1 MKPLDGRSVS
11 AELESYTRGLLAESS
26 FFSALAAGN
35 ADLEH
40 VRVVFG
46 QYYLW
51 HNRLHHWTGICLKKS
66 ASSDGALN
74 MPLAVVGLI
83 AFLRDEI
90 KGTHRESALSFLG
103 ALGISDPLQIE
114 ALPVTNS
121 YAESFLR
128 CYSGNCTGD
137 EALAALAGQELVRPS
152 RNQIITTAL
161 PKHYRVTSGLE
172 FFDLDREL
180 EARHARALWRAIVH
194 DHEGE
199 ARRLIDA
206 ARLEI
211 WEHMTFWDD
220 VYRSIVDTESELA
233 S

>member
-1 MKPLDGRSVS
+1 MMPLDGRSVS
-11 AELESYTRGLLAESS
+11 AELDSYTRGLLAESS
-26 FFSALAAGN
+26 FFSALAAGE

-51 HNRLHHWTGICLKKS
+51 HNRLHRWTGVCLKKS
-66 ASSDGALN
+66 APSGEAPN
-74 MPLAVVGLI
+74 VPLAPVGLI
-83 AFLRDEI
+83 AFLRNEI
-90 KGTHRESALSFLG
+90 RGAQLSFLA
-103 ALGISDPLQIE
+103 ALGISDPVHIA

-128 CYSGNCTGD
+128 CYWGDRTGD
-137 EALAALAGQELVRPS
+137 EALAVLAGQELARPS
-152 RNQIITTAL
+152 RDQIIITAL
-161 PKHYRVTSGLE
+161 PRHYGVTSGLE

-180 EARHARALWRAIVH
+180 ETKHAYALWHAIVR
-194 DHEGE
+194 DHAGDTGQ
-199 ARRLIDA
+199 LIDA

-220 VYRSIVDTESELA
+220 VYRSILDTESEFA